1 MNTCPFDALIS
12 TRHQISLLR
21 RFFPSFCEKKSLEI
35 LHSVVGGGGGRGG
48 GYRQDWVRFVN
59 FIIL

>member
-21 RFFPSFCEKKSLEI
+21 RFFLLSAKKSLEI
-35 LHSVVGGGGGRGG
+35 LHSVVGGGGGG

-59 FIIL
+59 FIIP